1 MEELKHALKLLQE
14 CLTDLVVEGE
24 KLKITDNIPE
34 ICKYYRQV
42 YEVVDVIDAQLKI
55 AQEIKTEFS
64 KKVMPPLFEAKEVSS
79 ISSAG
84 RQFILNPEIRVSIPQ
99 DKLARGVAWLR
110 ENGYGMIVKEGVNAQ
125 TLTAAIREYIQD
137 KGQMPPEDAMTVH
150 MGHYISMRKK

>member
-14 CLTDLVVEGE
+14 CLTDLVVEGD
-24 KLKITDNIPE
+24 KLKLTDNIPE

-42 YEVVDVIDAQLKI
+42 YEVVDVIDAQLAI

-99 DKLARGVAWLR
+99 EKLTKGLGWLR
-110 ENGYGMIVKEGVNAQ
+110 DNGYGMLVKEGVNAQ
-125 TLTAAIREYIQD
+125 TLTAAVREYIRD
-137 KGQMPPEDAMTVH
+137 KGQMPPEDTMNIH
-150 MGHYISMRKK
+150 MGYYISMRKK